1 MAPKF
6 VEQQKCPVTLQLKI
20 RFIAAKTLRH
30 AIACHRAPYSP
41 MTHLHQRM
49 TLTLVAP
56 CGNRIFIRESIWK
69 SELELSNALT
79 LSLSLYVRTCVC
91 VFVFSSSF
99 SRLVV
104 SFKDEE
110 FSAFIRVE
118 RYTWN
123 DILSNVGGL
132 CSLFVGASLLS
143 VMELLYYLTF
153 RIFFTCRQ
161 RKDPENESDDNDQN
175 RVIYVSPA
183 TLQSLS
189 NRSHTL
195 DQTRPLTFVQRIR

>member
-6 VEQQKCPVTLQLKI
+6 VEQQKCRVALQLKI
-20 RFIAAKTLRH
+20 HFIAAKTFGH
-30 AIACHRAPYSP
+30 AIACHRVPYSP

-69 SELELSNALT
+69 SKLEISNALA
-79 LSLSLYVRTCVC
+79 LSLSLYARVC
-91 VFVFSSSF
+91 VLIFSSSF

-161 RKDPENESDDNDQN
+161 RPDPENESDNNDRN